1 MGQHAPRFE
10 SRHACAERRRLG
22 AEGIRLGDCLLV
34 RGLERA
40 NRDTQLLTCG
50 AEGGVPWGVPSGV
63 PSGVPTQLCAT
74 EQYEEDETEE

>member
-50 AEGGVPWGVPSGV
+50 AEGGWGGAEWGAEWGADTAVRDGA
-63 PSGVPTQLCAT
+63 G
-74 EQYEEDETEE
+74 

>member
-50 AEGGVPWGVPSGV
+50 AEGGCRGGAEWGAEWGADTAVRDGAV
-63 PSGVPTQLCAT
+63 
-74 EQYEEDETEE
+74 

>member
-22 AEGIRLGDCLLV
+22 AEGICLGDCLLV

-40 NRDTQLLTCG
+40 DRDAKSVCRS
-50 AEGGVPWGVPSGV
+50 AEGGSLGVADPEEGAEWGADTAVRDGAV
-63 PSGVPTQLCAT
+63 
-74 EQYEEDETEE
+74 

>member
-1 MGQHAPRFE
+1 MGQHAPGFE

-34 RGLERA
+34 RGVERA

-50 AEGGVPWGVPSGV
+50 AQGGCLGGCRPREGAEWGADTAVRDGA
-63 PSGVPTQLCAT
+63 G
-74 EQYEEDETEE
+74 